1 MVIHICIHICVYIY
15 IYIYVYIYI
24 YIYIY
29 IFLGRYSHA
38 VTTYEMVLKIIFHFI
53 SLKKQP
59 AFSEKCNK
67 KKNKKY
73 I

>member
-1 MVIHICIHICVYIY
+1 MYIY
-15 IYIYVYIYI
+15 IYIFFFF
-24 YIYIY
+24 
-29 IFLGRYSHA
+29 FLGRYSHA
-38 VTTYEMVLKIIFHFI
+38 VTAYEMVLKIIFHLI